1 MEINEC
7 FITTAGEDWVR
18 IENCNVHM
26 NVKRRLQ
33 RTVIRGNEGDD
44 LLDEGAESA
53 IYTITGKMSMAKYK
67 EILAIFRKEQPIFN
81 DRLKTGKSRHYSLAL
96 TMIAQQ
102 VNTNSSCLKMQ
113 SKMKS
118 CLDLVLIIFIYSVKM
133 FTCDG
138 LLCCWCCF
146 HQLFLFS
153 FFF

>member
-7 FITTAGEDWVR
+7 FITTAGEDWGR

-53 IYTITGKMSMAKYK
+53 IYTITGKMNMVKYK

-81 DRLKTGKSRHYSLAL
+81 DPFEERQIK
-96 TMIAQQ
+96 
-102 VNTNSSCLKMQ
+102 V
-113 SKMKS
+113 
-118 CLDLVLIIFIYSVKM
+118 LV
-133 FTCDG
+133 
-138 LLCCWCCF
+138 
-146 HQLFLFS
+146 
-153 FFF
+153 